1 MAHGKLTFVMPSNSA
16 EAFEAFFNHSVR
28 VRWDTLLNISYVE
41 SGGTHPSAGVVT
53 ANIGRGWKRF
63 LSMRTRFVAY
73 EPSRL
78 AAAILVAPT
87 GPFARWG
94 ASMRFSDRPDGYT
107 DLVYTFT
114 LHTRPHW
121 SAWLLD
127 PVARLLFIWETRRRF
142 RAMAEYLA
150 SAPPTTLGRAA
161 NHPDAIR

>member
-1 MAHGKLTFVMPSNSA
+1 MPSASV

-28 VRWDTLLNISYVE
+28 MRWDTLLNASYVE
-41 SGGTHPSAGVVT
+41 GGGMHPSAGVVT
-53 ANIGRGWKRF
+53 ANAGRGWKRF

-87 GPFARWG
+87 GLFAQWG
-94 ASMRFSDRPDGYT
+94 ASMRFRDRPDGHT

-127 PVARLLFIWETRRRF
+127 PVARVLFIWETRRRF
-142 RAMAEYLA
+142 RAMAGYLA
-150 SAPPTTLGRAA
+150 GAARTTVDRAA
-161 NHPDAIR
+161 NHSDAIR